1 MRRETT
7 YPELDIAEKLT
18 VAAVVMAALVV
29 SILLCM
35 HDHASYEYYTSTP
48 AAQMSGQEMLDAY
61 NATNPVDENTPE
73 FF

>member
-35 HDHASYEYYTSTP
+35 QDHASYEHYLSTP
-48 AAQMSGQEMLDAY
+48 AAQMSAQEQLDAY
-61 NATNPVDENTPE
+61 NAANPEDENTPE